1 MAQQVVYTIHTP
13 VKAGHDRFEKTLF
26 SEFSHTFCQRVLHL
40 LAQDEEAQ
48 HMYNFTSFAMRV
60 NRATNSVSRLH
71 KEVTQLQF
79 PQFASKISA
88 ITNGVHHLTWI
99 SDNRAKLYDRF
110 SEFNNWQDDPLVF
123 SKAGN
128 LVDQKKFRAYFSE
141 AWQQDTNILIN
152 YINTMLDRHR
162 TKMHE
167 TWIDPPN
174 FLSLCNEKDRTLQK
188 DVFNIGFARRFSTYK
203 RANLIFDDLDKLS
216 TIITEANQPIHFIFA
231 GKAHPADEPGKE
243 VIRNILSIQEELY
256 TKTRGLAKLVFIP
269 GYDMTIAKMM
279 TSGVHAWLN
288 SPKRPLEASG
298 TSGMKSAMNG
308 VPNISTLDGWWA
320 EGYHDGLTGWKF
332 GIETDIE
339 NACLSESKSQLF
351 YKEDADAFYKLL
363 PSILHMFYDPE
374 AHEQYID
381 RCINNISLNI
391 PIFNTHR
398 MGAEYAQ
405 RYQVNLPKA
414 TEKHQNKL
422 RAAYGSDEF

>member
-1 MAQQVVYTIHTP
+1 M
-13 VKAGHDRFEKTLF
+13 F
-26 SEFSHTFCQRVLHL
+26 
-40 LAQDEEAQ
+40 
-48 HMYNFTSFAMRV
+48 NFTSFAMRV

-88 ITNGVHHLTWI
+88 ITNGVHHITWI

-110 SEFNNWQDDPLVF
+110 PELNNWQDDPLVF
-123 SKAGN
+123 SKAGKLN
-128 LVDQKKFRAYFSE
+128 DQKKFRAYFSE
-141 AWQQDTNILIN
+141 TWQQDTEILIN
-152 YINTMLDRHR
+152 YVNDMLQRHR
-162 TKMHE
+162 TMMQE

-174 FLSLCNEKDRTLQK
+174 FLSLCNEEDRTLSA
-188 DVFNIGFARRFSTYK
+188 DVYTIGFARRFSTYK
-203 RANLIFDDLDKLS
+203 RANLIFDDMDRLS
-216 TIITEANQPIHFIFA
+216 AIINDYGQPVNFLFA

-256 TKTRGLAKLVFIP
+256 MKTNGLAKLVFIP
-269 GYDMTIAKMM
+269 GYDMALAKIMVA
-279 TSGVHAWLN
+279 GVHAWLN

-298 TSGMKSAMNG
+298 TSGMKAAMNG

-332 GIETDIE
+332 GIETDIK

-351 YKEDADAFYKLL
+351 YEEDADAFYNML
-363 PSILHMFYDPE
+363 PSILKMYYDE
-374 AHEQYID
+374 EGHEQYLD
-381 RCINNISLNI
+381 RCINNIRLNI

-405 RYQVNLPKA
+405 RYQVELPKA
-414 TEKHQNKL
+414 TEKHQKKL